1 MNYRAMSDEID
12 ILLYVALGEE
22 FDAVMTMLGDEFKS
36 LELSDAAL
44 TGFFG
49 IITSPALERD
59 FRIAVFPAG
68 KMGNTRSAN
77 VVSLLIEKLRPTDV
91 VVLGIAGS
99 LSNDME
105 PGDVFIPDSVN
116 EYLANS
122 ATRGEDENWTFV
134 TSGNH
139 FQTSARLLNRFQVF
153 AHTQREHYLRWQA
166 DTQQRRAAIIPRS
179 TEDALAAAG
188 VKMRGACKLYAG
200 DDRKL
205 ASGPAVG
212 KGKAFVE
219 WITREVDRKVAA
231 MEMESAG
238 VYDAGIIRTPAPR
251 TIAIRGISDYA
262 DARKEKIETTARGL
276 FRDLSAKNALSLFI
290 ESVKVGMFQPE
301 AAISIGSVVSAQV
314 TVLKSRVKSIFVIGG
329 VTGET
334 RDTEAEL
341 PRLHKASLR
350 LGKILADT
358 GAQLVVCSPFPDSAD
373 YYTAMGYADSKIGG
387 VIQFH
392 SPSHSKVEE
401 KRKLLRQTLGHP
413 GLIIQDWNYPGP
425 ETDEPDSWFQAWLL
439 AQLLALDK
447 ADAVVALGG
456 KVSKTANTLLH
467 LAEAKGL
474 PIIPFTF
481 LGGAAQRAYARRDW
495 GSLNSELD
503 VSILAKDEGIEQ
515 TIDIANSLLVDR
527 VTRAFGSGRKPATVF
542 LSFAHQDS
550 AIAKIVTSSLGSQG
564 IEVLIGDHEVRVDQM
579 IPASIEQAMLKS
591 DVCAV
596 LWSRNYAL
604 SPWCFDEL
612 NLATNQ
618 QSYGRMKLWL
628 FNLDDSAIVPIQARK
643 IPSISVR
650 SPEAVQRVI
659 SELVAHT

>member
-22 FDAVMTMLGDEFKS
+22 FNSVMTMLGDEFKS
-36 LELSDAAL
+36 RELSDAAL

-49 IITSPALERD
+49 TLASPALGRD

-77 VVSLLIEKLRPTDV
+77 VASLLIEKLKPADI

-122 ATRGEDENWTFV
+122 ATRGEGENWTFD

-139 FQTSARLLNRFQVF
+139 FQTSARLLNRFQFF
-153 AHTQREHYLRWQA
+153 AHTQRVHYGRWQE
-166 DTQQRRAAIIPRS
+166 DTQQRRAAIIPKS

-188 VKMRGACKLYAG
+188 LKMRGACRLYAG

-251 TIAIRGISDYA
+251 TVAIRGISDYA

-276 FRDLSAKNALSLFI
+276 FRELSAKNALSLFI
-290 ESVKVGMFQPE
+290 TGIEAGLFGPE
-301 AAISIGSVVSAQV
+301 AAISIESAVSARV
-314 TVLKSRVKSIFVIGG
+314 TVLESRVKSIFVIGG

-334 RDTEAEL
+334 KDAEAEL

-350 LGKILADT
+350 LGKILAHA
-358 GAQLVVCSPFPDSAD
+358 GAQLLVCSPFPNSAD
-373 YYTAMGYADSKIGG
+373 YYTAMGYADGKADG

-392 SPSHSKVEE
+392 SPTHPKVEE
-401 KRKLLRQTLGHP
+401 KRRLLRETLGRP
-413 GLIIQDWNYPGP
+413 GLVIQDWNYPGP
-425 ETDEPDSWFQAWLL
+425 ETDEADSWFQAWLL
-439 AQLLALDK
+439 AQLQVLDK

-474 PIIPFTF
+474 PIVSFSF
-481 LGGAAQRAYARRDW
+481 LGGAAERACARRDW
-495 GSLNSELD
+495 ESLNPGFD
-503 VSILAKDEGIEQ
+503 ASIMAKDDGIEQ
-515 TIDIANSLLVDR
+515 TIDIANRLLVDR
-527 VTRAFGSGRKPATVF
+527 VSRAFVSARRPRTVF
-542 LSFAHQDS
+542 VSFAHQDS
-550 AIAKIVTSSLGSQG
+550 AMAEVVASSLRSQG
-564 IEVLIGDHEVRVDQM
+564 IEVLIGDDEIRVNQM

-604 SPWCFDEL
+604 SPSCFDEL

-650 SPEAVQRVI
+650 SPEAVQRVV
-659 SELVAHT
+659 SELLAHT